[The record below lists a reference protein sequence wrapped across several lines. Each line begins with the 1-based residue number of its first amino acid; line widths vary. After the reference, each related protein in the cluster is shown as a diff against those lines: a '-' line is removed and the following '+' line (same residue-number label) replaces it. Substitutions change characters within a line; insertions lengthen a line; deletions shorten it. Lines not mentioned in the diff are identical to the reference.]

1 MLEAEVDIRPLK
13 KFVSAKCRSDSLL
26 KRVLAVEPDNLPAQ
40 EFLGKMRTW
49 LAILKEESR

>member
-1 MLEAEVDIRPLK
+1 MPEAEVDIRPLK
-13 KFVSAKCRSDSLL
+13 KFVDTKCRSGSLL

-49 LAILKEESR
+49 LAILKEED